1 MHQHTLTVSYERA
14 SEMKSRINIGDL
26 QVGMPLRFDVFD
38 SNDRLLLGRGNRI
51 TSEGQLGRLI
61 KEGVFYH
68 APSDRE
74 DARSEDSTR
83 LAPDENRV
91 AREVSTFKILD
102 DCSHRLDALLDRP
115 SRTSETDSF
124 VDEIM
129 TLVRRVQRCCQF
141 DGDAALAY
149 VLLGRAPRYTVR
161 QHMNVA
167 ILTALML
174 SRMASVRAQ
183 AALAAALTMNIG
195 MLALQEELYWTSN
208 PLGQDQRAALRQHPD
223 MSVLVLRERGVGD
236 PAWLEIVA
244 QHHEALD
251 GSGYPRGIGGVEIR
265 REARVIVLADRYN
278 GMVMNRAYRPG
289 VAPDQALKV
298 LARRD
303 ASALDPEML
312 AVLIKAIG
320 VYPPGTVV
328 ALVNKEVGVVTNRLL
343 DLKHPIVRTFFL
355 ESQWPY
361 DKPLKRLTSRMPQFA
376 IAKVL
381 PRDALKYPIEPE
393 RLWPPSPFVE
403 SDDEGI

>member
-1 MHQHTLTVSYERA
+1 VHQHTLTVSYERA

-61 KEGVFYH
+61 KEGVFYP

-223 MSVLVLRERGVGD
+223 MSVLALRERGVGD

>member
-1 MHQHTLTVSYERA
+1 
-14 SEMKSRINIGDL
+14 
-26 QVGMPLRFDVFD
+26 
-38 SNDRLLLGRGNRI
+38 LLLGRGNRI

-61 KEGVFYH
+61 KEGVFYP

-167 ILTALML
+167 ILAALML

-223 MSVLVLRERGVGD
+223 MSVLALRERGVGD

>member
-1 MHQHTLTVSYERA
+1 
-14 SEMKSRINIGDL
+14 MKSRINIGDL
-26 QVGMPLRFDVFD
+26 QVGIPLRFDVFD
-38 SNDRLLLGRGNRI
+38 SDDRLVLSRGNRI
-51 TSEGQLGRLI
+51 TNEAQLGRLI

-74 DARSEDSTR
+74 DAQSDQSTQ

-115 SRTSETDSF
+115 ARTFEADRF

-129 TLVRRVQRCCQF
+129 TLVMRVQRCCQF
-141 DGDAALAY
+141 DGDATLAY
-149 VLLGRAPRYTVR
+149 VLLGQAPRYTVR

-174 SRMASVRAQ
+174 SRTAWVRTE

-195 MLALQEELYWTSN
+195 ILALQEGLYGTSDR
-208 PLGQDQRAALRQHPD
+208 LGQDQRAALQQHPD
-223 MSVLVLRERGVGD
+223 MSVLALRERGVGD

-244 QHHEALD
+244 QHHEVPD
-251 GSGYPRGIGGVEIR
+251 GSGYPHGADAVEIC

-278 GMVMNRAYRPG
+278 GMVMSRAYRPG

-303 ASALDPEML
+303 TSALDPEIL
-312 AVLIKAIG
+312 ALLIRAIG

-343 DLKHPIVRTFFL
+343 DLRHRIVRTFFL
-355 ESQWPY
+355 ESHWPY
-361 DKPLKRLTSRMPQFA
+361 DKPVQRFTSGMPQFA
-376 IAKVL
+376 IARVL
-381 PRDALKYPIEPE
+381 PRDALEYPIEPE
-393 RLWPPSPFVE
+393 QLWPPSPFVE

>member
-14 SEMKSRINIGDL
+14 SEMKSRINIGEL

-102 DCSHRLDALLDRP
+102 DCSHRLDALLNRP
-115 SRTSETDSF
+115 SRTSETDRF

-223 MSVLVLRERGVGD
+223 MSVLALRERGVGD

-328 ALVNKEVGVVTNRLL
+328 ALVNK
-343 DLKHPIVRTFFL
+343 
-355 ESQWPY
+355 
-361 DKPLKRLTSRMPQFA
+361 RLTSRMPQFA

-381 PRDALKYPIEPE
+381 PRVALKYPIEPE